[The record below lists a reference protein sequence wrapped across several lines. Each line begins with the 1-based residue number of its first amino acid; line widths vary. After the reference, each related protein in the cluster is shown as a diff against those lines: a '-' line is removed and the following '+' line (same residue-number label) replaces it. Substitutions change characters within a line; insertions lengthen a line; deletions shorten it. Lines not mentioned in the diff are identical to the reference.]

1 MNWSPLQH
9 RALEALGYT
18 PVQRRSPTGR
28 VAAGALGGVTL
39 PPKLRGGLERWVGA
53 LWSDWPAPEGRPS
66 DAAFKRALWRRVRDW
81 RRGG

>member
-1 MNWSPLQH
+1 MSWSPLQR
-9 RALEALGYT
+9 RALAAMGYGLMQPRAAPPQAGVAL
-18 PVQRRSPTGR
+18 SSH
-28 VAAGALGGVTL
+28 AL

-53 LWSDWPAPEGRPS
+53 LWADWPAPEGRPG